1 MARLFID
8 RMSQDDLDQRIL
20 AILQKNGK
28 LTNEE
33 IGIMLERSP
42 STIRDRI
49 KKMEDERT
57 IMGYSAIVNE
67 GRVGMNADLYVSA
80 NIPPEKE
87 GEAISQLLSIEN
99 ISEVLH
105 TTGDRRIM
113 FRLSAESNNDVLAI
127 LDKKVRPLGF
137 ESISIMYILDHVVRN
152 PGV

>member
-1 MARLFID
+1 
-8 RMSQDDLDQRIL
+8 
-20 AILQKNGK
+20 
-28 LTNEE
+28 
-33 IGIMLERSP
+33 
-42 STIRDRI
+42 
-49 KKMEDERT
+49 
-57 IMGYSAIVNE
+57 
-67 GRVGMNADLYVSA
+67 VGMNADLYVSA

-105 TTGDRRIM
+105 TTGERRIM
-113 FRLSAESNNDVLAI
+113 FRLSAESNNDVLMV